1 MPYRQTIQELEAATL
16 TNAREGLSEK
26 EAAARLQ
33 RFGGNELEK
42 KKEESLLKKVAEQFN
57 DPMILILILGAVI
70 SIFLHEVMDSVII
83 VAVITINALI
93 GVFQEWKAE
102 KALHALE
109 KMTAMKAVVKRD
121 GQLKQID
128 AADLVLG
135 DLVFLEAGNF
145 VPADL
150 RLIETVHLKVEE
162 SSLTGESVPVD
173 KDASARY
180 PKDQTLPLADQKNM
194 AFSSTIVLDGN
205 AAGLVVATGMDS
217 EIGKIAKLLQHEEK
231 LLTPLQRRLAELSKV
246 LGALSVIICAAIFV
260 IAVIQKRDLFEM
272 LLTSISLAVAAIP
285 EGLPAVVT
293 ISLAL
298 GVQKMSD
305 HHAIARKLHAV
316 ETLGQVSVICTDK
329 TGTLTQNRMTVVA
342 YYLNGKIQSASQKV
356 PERRL
361 KEGFYLC
368 GNAKLDAEGVIGD
381 PTEVALMRWALD
393 NGVDAAQII
402 RQFPRVAEIPFDS
415 RRKRMSTVHQT
426 GLEKIVYVK
435 GALESVLPLCTHLWQ
450 DGRRVELTTPMRR
463 QIEEAAAQMAGEALR
478 VLVLATRTV
487 ASLDESQ
494 FETRLCFIGM
504 AGMIDPPKEGV
515 KEAIALAHKAGIDVV
530 MITGDHPETA
540 LAIGRQLGIAQSL
553 AQVLTSVQMQDLS
566 DDQLAQAC
574 QHIRIVARATP
585 QDKVRI
591 VKAYRLDEKIV
602 AMTGDGVNDAPS
614 LKQADVGIAMGSG
627 TEVSRQTSDLI
638 LTDDNFATIISAV
651 EEGRNIYLNIQKA
664 VLYLLSCN
672 LGEITT
678 LFLAIVLMPVAPAPL
693 SAIQILWINL
703 VTDAFPALSLAAEPQ
718 DPYIMDQKPR
728 AATESLFANGGWAF
742 MVFNGLY
749 IGTISLVAFKFGSA
763 YDVRTAHTM
772 TFMVLSIA
780 QLFHSLNLRSLD
792 HSIFRV
798 GIFRNKLLLATFVI
812 GVALQVMVVNLPIF
826 QLILK
831 TAALDWVCWGIV
843 FGLSASLI
851 LINEISKLFNPV
863 NHNWRSDSRN
873 S

>member
-1 MPYRQTIQELEAATL
+1 M
-16 TNAREGLSEK
+16 
-26 EAAARLQ
+26 
-33 RFGGNELEK
+33 
-42 KKEESLLKKVAEQFN
+42 
-57 DPMILILILGAVI
+57 
-70 SIFLHEVMDSVII
+70 
-83 VAVITINALI
+83 
-93 GVFQEWKAE
+93 
-102 KALHALE
+102 
-109 KMTAMKAVVKRD
+109 
-121 GQLKQID
+121 
-128 AADLVLG
+128 
-135 DLVFLEAGNF
+135 
-145 VPADL
+145 
-150 RLIETVHLKVEE
+150 
-162 SSLTGESVPVD
+162 
-173 KDASARY
+173 
-180 PKDQTLPLADQKNM
+180 
-194 AFSSTIVLDGN
+194 
-205 AAGLVVATGMDS
+205 
-217 EIGKIAKLLQHEEK
+217 
-231 LLTPLQRRLAELSKV
+231 
-246 LGALSVIICAAIFV
+246 
-260 IAVIQKRDLFEM
+260 
-272 LLTSISLAVAAIP
+272 
-285 EGLPAVVT
+285 
-293 ISLAL
+293 
-298 GVQKMSD
+298 
-305 HHAIARKLHAV
+305 
-316 ETLGQVSVICTDK
+316 
-329 TGTLTQNRMTVVA
+329 
-342 YYLNGKIQSASQKV
+342 SQKV
-356 PERRL
+356 TERRL

-368 GNAKLDAEGVIGD
+368 GNAKLDAEDVIGD

-553 AQVLTSVQMQDLS
+553 SQVLTSVQMQDLS

-742 MVFNGLY
+742 MVLNGLY

-831 TAALDWVCWGIV
+831 TAALDWVCWGVV

-863 NHNWRSDSRN
+863 NHNLHSDSRN

>member
-42 KKEESLLKKVAEQFN
+42 KKEESLLKKIAEQFN

-128 AADLVLG
+128 AAELVLG

-272 LLTSISLAVAAIP
+272 LLTSISLA
-285 EGLPAVVT
+285 
-293 ISLAL
+293 L

-356 PERRL
+356 TERRL

-530 MITGDHPETA
+530 MITGDHPDTA

-553 AQVLTSVQMQDLS
+553 SQVLTSVQMQDLS

-574 QHIRIVARATP
+574 QRIRIVARATP

-678 LFLAIVLMPVAPAPL
+678 LFLAIVLMPIAPAPL

-728 AATESLFANGGWAF
+728 VATESLFANGGWAF
-742 MVFNGLY
+742 MVLNGLY
-749 IGTISLVAFKFGSA
+749 IGTISLVAFKFGSN
-763 YDVRTAHTM
+763 YDPRTAHTM

-792 HSIFRV
+792 HSIFKV
-798 GIFRNKLLLATFVI
+798 GILRNKLLLATFVI

-826 QLILK
+826 QMILK
-831 TAALDWVCWGIV
+831 TAALDWTCWAVV

-863 NHNWRSDSRN
+863 NHSSRPH
-873 S
+873 SRKS